1 MVTRT
6 RAKTQIHMDETI
18 LENAELEKLLEERQT
33 LKESVSE
40 YRKADK
46 EAKDAIRLIETPT
59 PYRVG
64 RFVISKKDVPG
75 KPVAFETQDSL
86 RITIKTVGEE

>member
-1 MVTRT
+1 MVTKT
-6 RAKTQIHMDETI
+6 RARPQIHMDETI
-18 LENAELEKLLEERQT
+18 LENAGLEKLLEERQT
-33 LKESVSE
+33 LKASVAS

-64 RFVISKKDVPG
+64 RFVISKKDMPAKQVS
-75 KPVAFETQDSL
+75 FETADGL
-86 RITIKTVGEE
+86 RITIKADEE